1 MRASHSAA
9 AILAA
14 SGRRLAMPEQLN
26 VEVAHKLSE
35 HEQAARDKRRWE
47 QAIEILEVVL
57 LAAAAIATAWS
68 GYQAAKGD
76 GQQSVLYSD
85 ASVDRVQA
93 NTAATLGQ
101 QRLAA
106 DGAMFS
112 AWLEARAAN
121 DTELQAMLVRRF
133 SPEYRTAFAAWLDT
147 KPFTNQDALPGPGFM
162 TEYHNPQ
169 MEQAEQLNEQAATLE
184 EAGTEAR
191 HTAEEYVRATV
202 LFALVLFLV
211 AVGQRFRLRGV
222 RIATIVMAF
231 GLLGYGLYDL
241 ATLPPI

>member
-1 MRASHSAA
+1 
-9 AILAA
+9 
-14 SGRRLAMPEQLN
+14 MPEQMN

-35 HEQAARDKRRWE
+35 REQAAGEKRRWE
-47 QAIEILEVVL
+47 QAIEILEVAVL
-57 LAAAAIATAWS
+57 ALAAIATAWS

-121 DTELQAMLVRRF
+121 NPQLQEILERRF
-133 SPEYRTAFAAWLDT
+133 SPEYRTAFTAWLDT
-147 KPFTNQDALPGPGFM
+147 EPFTNPDAPPGPGYM
-162 TEYHNPQ
+162 PEYQNPQ
-169 MEQAEQLNEQAATLE
+169 MEQAKRLNEQAATLE

-202 LFALVLFLV
+202 LFALVLFLI

-222 RIATIVMAF
+222 RIAAIAISF
-231 GLLGYGLYDL
+231 GLFAYGLYDVL
-241 ATLPPI
+241 TLPRL

>member
-1 MRASHSAA
+1 
-9 AILAA
+9 
-14 SGRRLAMPEQLN
+14 MPEQMN

-35 HEQAARDKRRWE
+35 HDTVAREKRRWE
-47 QAIEILEVVL
+47 ETIEILEVVL
-57 LAAAAIATAWS
+57 LALAAIATAWS

-76 GQQSVLYSD
+76 GKQSVLYSE
-85 ASVDRVQA
+85 ASVVRIQA

-112 AWLEARAAN
+112 AWLEARAAS
-121 DTELQAMLVRRF
+121 DPQLQALLVRRF

-147 KPFTNQDALPGPGFM
+147 EPFTNPDAPPGPGYLPD
-162 TEYHNPQ
+162 YHNPQ
-169 MEQAEQLNEQAATLE
+169 TEQAETLNEQAATLE

-222 RIATIVMAF
+222 RVATIAIAL
-231 GLLGYGLYDL
+231 GLFSYGLYGI
-241 ATLPPI
+241 ATLPPL

>member
-1 MRASHSAA
+1 
-9 AILAA
+9 
-14 SGRRLAMPEQLN
+14 MPEQLN

-35 HEQAARDKRRWE
+35 REQTPGEKRRWE
-47 QAIEILEVVL
+47 ELIEILEVVV
-57 LAAAAIATAWS
+57 LALAAIATAWS

-76 GQQSVLYSD
+76 GQQSVLYSE

-112 AWLEARAAN
+112 AWLQARAASN
-121 DTELQAMLVRRF
+121 PQLQATFVRRF
-133 SPEYRTAFAAWLDT
+133 SPEYRTAFAAWLET
-147 KPFTNQDALPGPGFM
+147 EPFTNPAAPPGPGYM
-162 TEYHNPQ
+162 PEYRNPQ
-169 MEQAEQLNEQAATLE
+169 MEQAKDLNEKAVILE

-202 LFALVLFLV
+202 LFALVLFLI
-211 AVGQRFRLRGV
+211 AVSQRFRLRGV
-222 RIATIVMAF
+222 RIATIALAL
-231 GLLGYGLYDL
+231 GLFAYGLYDI
-241 ATLPPI
+241 ATLTPL

>member
-1 MRASHSAA
+1 
-9 AILAA
+9 
-14 SGRRLAMPEQLN
+14 MPEQMN
-26 VEVAHKLSE
+26 VEVAHKLTE
-35 HEQAARDKRRWE
+35 HEQAAREKRRWE
-47 QAIEILEVVL
+47 EVIEILEVVL
-57 LAAAAIATAWS
+57 LALAAIATAWS
-68 GYQAAKGD
+68 GYQAARGD
-76 GQQSVLYSD
+76 GQQSILYSD

-112 AWLEARAAN
+112 AWLEARADN
-121 DTELQAMLVRRF
+121 NPELQAMLVRRF

-147 KPFTNQDALPGPGFM
+147 DPFTNPDAPPGPGYLP
-162 TEYHNPQ
+162 EYRNPQ
-169 MEQAEQLNEQAATLE
+169 MEQANELNQEAVALE
-184 EAGTEAR
+184 KAGTEAR

-222 RIATIVMAF
+222 RIATIAMALALF
-231 GLLGYGLYDL
+231 AYGLYDIS
-241 ATLPPI
+241 TLPRL

>member
-1 MRASHSAA
+1 
-9 AILAA
+9 
-14 SGRRLAMPEQLN
+14 MPEGMNL
-26 VEVAHKLSE
+26 EVAHRLSE
-35 HEQAARDKRRWE
+35 KERADRAKRRWE
-47 QAIEILEVVL
+47 EIVEILEVL
-57 LAAAAIATAWS
+57 ILAAAAIATAWS
-68 GYQAAKGD
+68 GYQAARGD

-85 ASVDRVQA
+85 ASVDRVQV

-112 AWLEARAAN
+112 AWLQARAAN
-121 DTELQAMLVRRF
+121 NPQLQAILVRRF

-147 KPFTNQDALPGPGFM
+147 EPFTNPDAPPGPGYLP
-162 TEYHNPQ
+162 EYRNPQ
-169 MEQAEQLNEQAATLE
+169 MEQATKLNEEAATLE

-202 LFALVLFLV
+202 LFALVLFLI

-222 RIATIVMAF
+222 RVATIAMAF
-231 GLLGYGLYDL
+231 GLFAYGLYDI
-241 ATLPPI
+241 ATLPRL

>member
-1 MRASHSAA
+1 
-9 AILAA
+9 
-14 SGRRLAMPEQLN
+14 MPEQMN

-35 HEQAARDKRRWE
+35 REKTAAEIRRWE
-47 QAIEILEVVL
+47 QVLEILEVVV
-57 LAAAAIATAWS
+57 LALAAIATAWS
-68 GYQAAKGD
+68 GYQAARGD
-76 GQQSVLYSD
+76 GQQSILYSD

-93 NTAATLGQ
+93 NTAASLGQ

-121 DTELQAMLVRRF
+121 DRQLQAMLVRRF
-133 SPEYRTAFAAWLDT
+133 SPEYRTAFTAWLAT
-147 KPFTNQDALPGPGFM
+147 EPFTNPDAPPGPGYLP
-162 TEYHNPQ
+162 EYHNPQ
-169 MEQAEQLNEQAATLE
+169 MEQATKLNEDAALE

-202 LFALVLFLV
+202 LFALVLFLI

-222 RIATIVMAF
+222 RIATIAMAL
-231 GLLGYGLYDL
+231 GLFTYGLYDIV
-241 ATLPPI
+241 TLPRL

>member
-1 MRASHSAA
+1 
-9 AILAA
+9 
-14 SGRRLAMPEQLN
+14 MPEQMN

-35 HEQAARDKRRWE
+35 REQAAGAKRRWE
-47 QAIEILEVVL
+47 QVIEILEVVV
-57 LAAAAIATAWS
+57 LALAAIATAWS

-85 ASVDRVQA
+85 ASVDRVKA

-112 AWLEARAAN
+112 AWLQARAAN
-121 DTELQAMLVRRF
+121 DAQLQAMLVRRF

-147 KPFTNQDALPGPGFM
+147 EPFTNPEAPPGPGYLP
-162 TEYHNPQ
+162 EYHNPQ
-169 MEQAEQLNEQAATLE
+169 MEQAEKLNEHAVTLE

-222 RIATIVMAF
+222 RIATIVMASALF
-231 GLLGYGLYDL
+231 AYGLYNI
-241 ATLPPI
+241 ANLPRL

>member
-1 MRASHSAA
+1 
-9 AILAA
+9 
-14 SGRRLAMPEQLN
+14 MPEQMN
-26 VEVAHKLSE
+26 IEVAHKLSE
-35 HEQAARDKRRWE
+35 QEQAARNKRRWE
-47 QAIEILEVVL
+47 EALEILEVLL

-121 DTELQAMLVRRF
+121 DAELQAMLVRRF

-147 KPFTNQDALPGPGFM
+147 KPFTNPDAPPGPGYM
-162 TEYHNPQ
+162 PAYHNPQ

-222 RIATIVMAF
+222 RIATIAMAL
-231 GLLGYGLYDL
+231 GLLGYGLYNL

>member
-1 MRASHSAA
+1 
-9 AILAA
+9 
-14 SGRRLAMPEQLN
+14 MPEQMN

-35 HEQAARDKRRWE
+35 REKTAAEKRRWE
-47 QAIEILEVVL
+47 EVLEIVEVVV
-57 LAAAAIATAWS
+57 LALAAIATAWS

-76 GQQSVLYSD
+76 GQQSILYSD

-93 NTAATLGQ
+93 NTAASLGQ

-121 DTELQAMLVRRF
+121 DRQLQAMLVRRF
-133 SPEYRTAFAAWLDT
+133 SPEYRAAFTAWLATD
-147 KPFTNQDALPGPGFM
+147 PFTNPDAPPGPGYLP
-162 TEYHNPQ
+162 EYHNPQ
-169 MEQAEQLNEQAATLE
+169 TEQANKLNEEAAALE

-222 RIATIVMAF
+222 RIATIAIAF
-231 GLLGYGLYDL
+231 GLFTYGLYEIV
-241 ATLPPI
+241 TLPPV

>member
-1 MRASHSAA
+1 
-9 AILAA
+9 L
-14 SGRRLAMPEQLN
+14 
-26 VEVAHKLSE
+26 
-35 HEQAARDKRRWE
+35 
-47 QAIEILEVVL
+47 L

-93 NTAATLGQ
+93 NTAAALGQ

-121 DTELQAMLVRRF
+121 DADLQAMLVRRF

-147 KPFTNQDALPGPGFM
+147 KPFTNPDAPPGPGDM
-162 TEYHNPQ
+162 PQYHNPQ

-222 RIATIVMAF
+222 RVATIAIAF
-231 GLLGYGLYDL
+231 GLLAYGLYDL
-241 ATLPPI
+241 ASLPPI

>member
-1 MRASHSAA
+1 
-9 AILAA
+9 
-14 SGRRLAMPEQLN
+14 MPEQMN

-35 HEQAARDKRRWE
+35 REHSAAEKRRWE
-47 QAIEILEVVL
+47 EEVLEIVEVVL
-57 LAAAAIATAWS
+57 LALAAIATAWS
-68 GYQAAKGD
+68 GYQAARGD
-76 GQQSVLYSD
+76 GQQSILYSE

-93 NTAATLGQ
+93 NTAASLGQ

-121 DTELQAMLVRRF
+121 DRQLQAMLVRRF
-133 SPEYRTAFAAWLDT
+133 SPEYRAAFTAWLATD
-147 KPFTNQDALPGPGFM
+147 PFTNPDAPPGPGYLP
-162 TEYHNPQ
+162 EYHNPQ
-169 MEQAEQLNEQAATLE
+169 TEQANKLNEEAAALE

-222 RIATIVMAF
+222 RIATIVIAF
-231 GLLGYGLYDL
+231 CLFSYGLYEIG
-241 ATLPPI
+241 TLPRV

>member
-1 MRASHSAA
+1 
-9 AILAA
+9 
-14 SGRRLAMPEQLN
+14 MPEQMN

-35 HEQAARDKRRWE
+35 REKATREKRRWE
-47 QAIEILEVVL
+47 EVLEILEVLL

-76 GQQSVLYSD
+76 GQQSILYSD

-121 DTELQAMLVRRF
+121 DAELQAMLVRRF
-133 SPEYRTAFAAWLDT
+133 SPEYRTAFAAWLAT
-147 KPFTNQDALPGPGFM
+147 KPFTNPDAPPGPGYM
-162 TEYHNPQ
+162 PEYHNPQ
-169 MEQAEQLNEQAATLE
+169 MAQAEQLNEQAATLE

-211 AVGQRFRLRGV
+211 AVGQRFQLRGV
-222 RIATIVMAF
+222 RIATIAIAF
-231 GLLGYGLYDL
+231 GLLAYGLYNL
-241 ATLPPI
+241 AALPPI